1 MFIICNL
8 QTEIRKNNLQ
18 LIILFDNKMNFTEA
32 INFFPQIIT
41 EGSVIERLK
50 REFNYPLDKFLSNAL
65 MIYDDEGKIILE
77 KIYREYIDIAKSA
90 DLPIMM
96 LTPTWRA
103 NKERAINANAD
114 MERINIDA
122 FNFMNK
128 IRQSYGSFSE
138 KIFIGGLTGCK
149 GDAYKP
155 EEALDENE
163 AYLFHKEQMQS
174 LANAGV
180 DFLFASTL
188 PALSEAKGI
197 AKAMSEAKISYIISF
212 VIYDNGNLLDGT
224 PLPEA
229 IKIIDNSLST
239 PPIFYLTNCIH
250 PDVLQRSFLNVKDEE
265 NILQKRLF
273 GIQANSSSKRPEE
286 LDELE
291 VLDQD
296 TPANWAKGMVDLNKK
311 YNLKI
316 LGGCCGTDSEFI
328 SSVVELLKLA
338 E

>member
-1 MFIICNL
+1 
-8 QTEIRKNNLQ
+8 
-18 LIILFDNKMNFTEA
+18 MNFAEA
-32 INFFPQIIT
+32 INFFPHIIT

-50 REFNYPLDKFLSNAL
+50 REFNYPLDKYLSNAL
-65 MIYDDEGKIILE
+65 MIYDDKGKIILE

-114 MERINIDA
+114 MEKINIDA
-122 FNFMNK
+122 FNFVNT
-128 IRQSYGSFSE
+128 IRKSYESFSE

-155 EEALDENE
+155 EETLDENE
-163 AYLFHKEQMQS
+163 AYLFHKEQMHV

-197 AKAMSEAKISYIISF
+197 AKAMSETKISYIISF
-212 VIYDNGNLLDGT
+212 VIRDDGSLLDTT

-239 PPIFYLTNCIH
+239 PPTFYMTNCIH
-250 PDVLQRSFLNVKDEE
+250 PDVLNSSFLNVKDEQ

-316 LGGCCGTDSEFI
+316 LGGCCGTDAEFI
-328 SSVVELLKLA
+328 SSVVELLK
-338 E
+338 